1 VRGGSFEPSTKP
13 ALKWGFVV
21 LAIGVGLLFVN
32 LLAISFE
39 SPVA

>member
-1 VRGGSFEPSTKP
+1 VRDGSFEPSTKP